1 MDQSNNVVTINV
13 GGRLFTTRL
22 STLTKV
28 AYFENLF
35 GKNFKR
41 FDKDYQGHIFIDR
54 DPEYFNYVLNYLR
67 GDTLELE
74 NENAFRLDRIK
85 AEFDFFNIDVNIEH
99 QQVPADSKTTKDYM
113 IVNTSQGAITS
124 FYTTEP
130 LTQQLFNDLNFSNFT
145 RDPIII
151 NYYSNRNDAALIKI
165 ITLRTGYRFLQR
177 TLNADREMETI
188 FVKE

>member
-99 QQVPADSKTTKDYM
+99 QQVVVDSRTSTKHYIIVTTA
-113 IVNTSQGAITS
+113 QGVITS
-124 FYTTEP
+124 FHTTEP
-130 LTQQLFNDLNFSNFT
+130 SAQQLLNVPFE
-145 RDPIII
+145 I
-151 NYYSNRNDAALIKI
+151 
-165 ITLRTGYRFLQR
+165 
-177 TLNADREMETI
+177 
-188 FVKE
+188 